1 MTLEGIKSAIEANHK
16 SVVDGIGGI
25 KSEVGELKGR
35 MDDFET
41 KMNRERVRPGDRQ
54 DGPEVKAFDVLL
66 RKGDDAEYVKAMSVG
81 SDGDGGYAVPEQIDS
96 QVQSVLQDVSAMRRL
111 ALVKKVRTANYKKLM
126 NTHGTGS
133 GWVGETDAR
142 TETGTPSLE
151 ALEPPQGE
159 IYANPA
165 ITQTLLDD
173 AFFDVGDWLT
183 QEIMDAFAAKEGTA
197 FISGTGTKMPKGLLA
212 YTSST
217 DADDART
224 FGVLRHMETDSATA
238 FTPDELIDLV
248 FDLKAGYRANAA
260 WMMNSATAAMIRKF
274 KDSNGDYIWKD
285 GGMKDGFSG
294 LLFGYPVALDENMPD
309 VAAEAVPVVFGDFRR
324 GYLIVDRVTRLLRDP
339 YSNKPYVNF
348 YATKRVSGMLTDS
361 NAIRLLK
368 MAASA

>member
-1 MTLEGIKSAIEANHK
+1 
-16 SVVDGIGGI
+16 
-25 KSEVGELKGR
+25 
-35 MDDFET
+35 
-41 KMNRERVRPGDRQ
+41 
-54 DGPEVKAFDVLL
+54 
-66 RKGDDAEYVKAMSVG
+66 
-81 SDGDGGYAVPEQIDS
+81 
-96 QVQSVLQDVSAMRRL
+96 MRRL
-111 ALVKKVRTANYKKLM
+111 ALVKKVRTANYRKLV
-126 NTHGTGS
+126 NTRGTGS
-133 GWVGETDAR
+133 GWVGETDSR

-151 ALEPPQGE
+151 SLEPPQGE

-212 YTSST
+212 YTSNT

-224 FGVLRHMETDSATA
+224 FGVLKHMETDSATA

-260 WMMNSATAAMIRKF
+260 WMMNSTTAAMIRKF

-324 GYLIVDRVTRLLRDP
+324 GYLIVDRITRLLRDP

-368 MAASA
+368 MKAAE